1 MGLYRNGCVRCV
13 RWLIPG
19 GEERAC
25 IELNV
30 RSKYACAIIGIG
42 AG

>member
-1 MGLYRNGCVRCV
+1 MHEVV
-13 RWLIPG
+13 DPG

-25 IELNV
+25 IELNGS
-30 RSKYACAIIGIG
+30 SKYACTIIGIG

>member
-1 MGLYRNGCVRCV
+1 VK
-13 RWLIPG
+13 WLIPG

-30 RSKYACAIIGIG
+30 NSKYACTIIGIC